1 MNRNR
6 SNRRTSRR
14 TSSRIKSRRTSRRTS
29 RRKSRRKSRR
39 TLKVSKRLSRNKF
52 RKYRKSK
59 RNRRPKFGMTV
70 NDIYD
75 IYGVIMI
82 YGRDSCPACID
93 IKEFCNQNS
102 IKYQFIVRD
111 STDEKQNTIINNSI
125 EGYNYIPVIISS
137 KTNKFLGGSQDFKNL
152 VKENK

>member
-1 MNRNR
+1 
-6 SNRRTSRR
+6 
-14 TSSRIKSRRTSRRTS
+14 
-29 RRKSRRKSRR
+29 
-39 TLKVSKRLSRNKF
+39 
-52 RKYRKSK
+52 
-59 RNRRPKFGMTV
+59 
-70 NDIYD
+70 
-75 IYGVIMI
+75 MI
-82 YGRDSCPACID
+82 YGRDTCPACID

-111 STDEKQNTIINNSI
+111 STDEKQNSIINNSI